1 MIGKLVLIYT
11 GAIVTGSVNGLLIY
25 KVLFEIDKYEKKI

>member
-25 KVLFEIDKYEKKI
+25 KVLFEKKFKKISI